1 MSEKKT
7 GKPQE
12 KRSKAKE
19 TVHAAITPEQ
29 MEAGR
34 VELMHLLEGVP
45 GAEKVAE
52 LLDKG
57 KKKGKLSASEMMEAL
72 DELNLENDQMD
83 NQLGCL
89 LKNSCKGLQSVNTQS
104 QFL

>member
-83 NQLGCL
+83 KL
-89 LKNSCKGLQSVNTQS
+89 
-104 QFL
+104 